1 MRPLIGSDLVAIGYM
16 HHDRWQ
22 QTINTYAKLK
32 IVPADF
38 SLDGFLYSSDPGFAF
53 EQERRKWLI
62 GLSVILA
69 IGCRRDRRRQPLLL
83 ARLNRRMKFEM
94 SAREAAVEELR
105 ESEQRFR
112 FMAEN
117 TADVIWILDIASG
130 RFSYVSP
137 SVQSLR
143 GFTVEEVMSQPVTAA
158 LTPESAQRTQ
168 AVLAESLAR
177 WQAGDRT
184 NEPRVTE
191 VDQPHKDGH
200 IIHTEVV
207 TTLNADAEG
216 NVVWCS
222 VSRATSPNA
231 SVPRMRS
238 ASWPSTMP

>member
-1 MRPLIGSDLVAIGYM
+1 MRPLIRSDLVAIGYM
-16 HHDRWQ
+16 HRERWQ
-22 QTINTYAKLK
+22 QIINTYARLN
-32 IVPADF
+32 ILPADF
-38 SLDGFLYSSDPGFAF
+38 SLDGFLYASDPGVAFA
-53 EQERRKWLI
+53 QERRTWLL

-69 IGCRRDRRRQPLLL
+69 IGAAAIVVASLL
-83 ARLNRRMKFEM
+83 ARLNRRMKAEM
-94 SAREAAVEELR
+94 TAREAAVEELR

-184 NEPRVTE
+184 NRVSPRS
-191 VDQPHKDGH
+191 
-200 IIHTEVV
+200 I
-207 TTLNADAEG
+207 
-216 NVVWCS
+216 
-222 VSRATSPNA
+222 SRTRMGTS
-231 SVPRMRS
+231 SIRRS
-238 ASWPSTMP
+238 